1 MVGEHNQTWLERIG
15 APRSNIVIYG
25 NTGFDMEQDKKTS
38 PSDICTESDRL
49 LASFVDAMDWQMIVL
64 AYVTQRYV

>member
-38 PSDICTESDRL
+38 PSDICTESDSL
-49 LASFVDAMDWQMIVL
+49 LASFVDAMDWQTIVL
-64 AYVTQRYV
+64 TYVTQRYV